1 MLEFAAVATLLLA
14 AIYVLPVPSAAQPL
28 NGPMAD
34 QVTFIEITDEAVALN
49 DLEAGGHDIRID
61 SMRGREAQQAAVS
74 SPNLETP
81 RGTSAFWNLKL
92 NPVPRS
98 DGVFNPFTIREIREA
113 MNWLIDRQFVADEL
127 YGGLGFPHISLF
139 HAKQPDYGRLAAFI
153 AGIEAQYAFDPEK
166 AEAVITQAMTDAGAT
181 KVGGLWM
188 MDGNPVTI
196 NFVIRTSPVPRTR
209 NGEYMAGLLEDL
221 GFTVTRDFKTGSQAS
236 PIVYSGIAS
245 DGLWQAYTE
254 GWGST
259 AMTLWSQFGG
269 YQFFQWPAF
278 SSVWN
283 EHAVD
288 PVTDQAITDWFLQTF
303 NSEEEREEL
312 IKTVIAGTIQDS
324 TRVWLVAETSMFVN
338 RADIDLVHG
347 LAAGFNEMYT
357 IRSASRNGQVGGPE
371 SHITASQFEGFVGG
385 WNPIGITWLFDRNIE
400 YAYRDPGAVWPNPH
414 TGKHIPLR
422 ANWVTETAGPTG
434 TLDIPADATVWNM
447 AAGAWEAVAAGAT
460 ATSKVTY
467 TYDLGS
473 WHHGMPVSVLDMLNA
488 VSVTYRLEDPD
499 GDAFCVCHEGQFSFF
514 QSIFKGLRVVG
525 DPATSNEVEVWLD
538 YWHWDEGE
546 IAGAG
551 DIWATTPYEIWEMML
566 RAYKDSVTGAAGTA
580 FLEEDA
586 VAKGWEWMNQA
597 FGPSVPML
605 KIAFD
610 INMAASTIPMGLT
623 GMITATDADA
633 RYAASLAWYNA
644 HQAAGNA
651 FQISNGPFWL
661 TSVDIPTKTVVLT
674 ADRAGYPLPANQW
687 QSLLNVRIPEI
698 TLGPAPTVNLDVGA
712 VFSIGVSLFGE
723 PYDDVSLDFIVL
735 DPAAG
740 AVLFEGQAVRIGP
753 GSYEARLTAA
763 QTATLVPGA
772 YELRVIGVGVDAAPP
787 VIVRQSFLAFT
798 VAGVLETLIKETEAA
813 LKTDIAAIAGRID
826 DFEQSQAAFSSDI
839 AGLSGLLTVV
849 LILAVIAIATSAVTV
864 LVIVRRTPAAG

>member
-1 MLEFAAVATLLLA
+1 M
-14 AIYVLPVPSAAQPL
+14 YVLPVPSVAQPL

-34 QVTFIEITDEAVALN
+34 TLTFIEIVDEAVALN

-61 SMRGREAQQAAVS
+61 SVRGREAQAAAVA

-92 NPVPRS
+92 NPVERS

-153 AGIEAQYAFDPEK
+153 AGVEAEYAYNPEK
-166 AEAVITQAMTDAGAT
+166 AESVITQAMTDAGAT

-188 MDGNPVTI
+188 MDGDPVTI
-196 NFVIRTSPVPRTR
+196 NFIIRTSPVPRTR

-221 GFTVTRDFKTGSQAS
+221 GFTVTRDFKDGAQAS
-236 PIVYSGIAS
+236 PIVYSGTAS

-259 AMTLWSQFGG
+259 AMTLWSQFAG

-278 SSVWN
+278 STVWN

-288 PVTDQAITDWFLQTF
+288 AVTDQAITDWFLQTF

-312 IKTVIAGTIQDS
+312 IKTVIEGTIKDS
-324 TRVWLVAETSMFVN
+324 TRVWLVAEQSMFVN
-338 RADIDLVHG
+338 RADIDLVYG
-347 LAAGFNEMYT
+347 LAAGFNEMYSM
-357 IRSASRNGQVGGPE
+357 RSASRNGEVGGT
-371 SHITASQFEGFVGG
+371 ITASQFEGFVGG

-400 YAYRDPGAVWPNPH
+400 FSYRDPGGVWPNPH
-414 TGKHIPLR
+414 TGKQIPLR
-422 ANWVTETAGPTG
+422 ANWEIETAGPTD
-434 TLDIPADATVWNM
+434 TLDMPANATAWNT
-447 AAGAWEAVAAGAT
+447 ATEAWEAVGAGAT

-467 TYDLGS
+467 TYDMGD
-473 WHHGMPVSVLDMLNA
+473 WHHGEPVSMYDIINQ
-488 VSVTYRLEDPD
+488 VSVMYRLEDPA
-499 GDAFCVCHEGQFSFF
+499 GDAFCTCHEGTYAFIL
-514 QSIFKGLRVVG
+514 SILKGLRVVG

-538 YWHWDEGE
+538 FWHWDEGE
-546 IAGAG
+546 IASAG
-551 DIWATTPYEIWEMML
+551 DIWTSVPWELWETMIK
-566 RAYKDSVTGAAGTA
+566 AYNDGVAGVTGTA

-586 VAKGWEWMNQA
+586 EAKDWEWMNQA

-605 KIAFD
+605 KTAFD
-610 INMAASTIPMGLT
+610 ANLLASTIPMGLT
-623 GMITATDADA
+623 GMIGTTMDPMSMIDAAEADV
-633 RYAASLAWYNA
+633 RYAATLAWYNA
-644 HQAAGNA
+644 HQADGNA

-661 TSVDIPTKTVVLT
+661 EKVDIPTKTVVLQ
-674 ADRAGYPLPANQW
+674 ADRAGYPLPTTQW
-687 QSLLNVRIPEI
+687 QTLLQVRIPEI

-740 AVLFEGQAVRIGP
+740 AVLFVGQAVRIGP
-753 GSYEARLTAA
+753 GSYEVRLTAA
-763 QTATLVPGA
+763 QTGQLVPGA